1 MSHGNI
7 CHQDAPTLFL
17 LQLHET
23 NRQQQILLRSILF
36 PPEPYAHGHT
46 TFYFASVSSFT
57 IKLLS
62 SQLIMRITTLPCRRL
77 STIPLLRVPPKSIF
91 TIRHGLSRPSCRP
104 PYTTCSKSFPNQPIR
119 WPWLNRNYALC
130 ISSASLALALHLAL
144 SPPLTLDARVASPEK
159 TTEQL
164 MLEESERERLALRK
178 PSPDQPLILRI
189 LKRARLLVI
198 ECIIEPI
205 ATGLRFVHLVVIFV
219 PVILAIPLACAGPR
233 RPDRSNERIGTIWWY
248 SFLIKSMERAGPTFI
263 KVGPLLDSLIRAPCI
278 SLTVPQA
285 LVTNLD
291 SWGNGQRLGPTF
303 FLLRC
308 VR

>member
-1 MSHGNI
+1 M
-7 CHQDAPTLFL
+7 
-17 LQLHET
+17 
-23 NRQQQILLRSILF
+23 
-36 PPEPYAHGHT
+36 
-46 TFYFASVSSFT
+46 
-57 IKLLS
+57 
-62 SQLIMRITTLPCRRL
+62 
-77 STIPLLRVPPKSIF
+77 STIH
-91 TIRHGLSRPSCRP
+91 HGLSRPSYRP
-104 PYTTCSKSFPNQPIR
+104 PYTTRSKPFPNQPIR

-130 ISSASLALALHLAL
+130 IGSASLALALHLAL
-144 SPPLTLDARVASPEK
+144 SPPLTLDTRVASLEK

-164 MLEESERERLALRK
+164 MLEESERERLASRK

-263 KVGPLLDSLIRAPCI
+263 KVGPLLDSLIRAPYI
-278 SLTVPQA
+278 SLAVP
-285 LVTNLD
+285 
-291 SWGNGQRLGPTF
+291 
-303 FLLRC
+303 
-308 VR
+308 